1 MCGGTLEEPQAHP
14 FQVCPP
20 ARLGL
25 VVTGS
30 ILKALPGRLSLLFT
44 PSSSR
49 WALCAGVTL

>member
-1 MCGGTLEEPQAHP
+1 MGVLWRNPQAHP